1 MHTGFFF
8 VHNDILIYMLL
19 LRLIVLF
26 KLFTCIWAP
35 QQKLVNQIKTSI
47 YQKIYEP
54 DWCSEFLQ
62 IVYMKYN
69 NFNKQVISY

>member
-1 MHTGFFF
+1 MFRKYLHAYWAFFF
-8 VHNDILIYMLL
+8 LHNDILIYMEL

-26 KLFTCIWAP
+26 KLFTCTWAP

-47 YQKIYEP
+47 YQKFYEP

-62 IVYMKYN
+62 IV
-69 NFNKQVISY
+69 